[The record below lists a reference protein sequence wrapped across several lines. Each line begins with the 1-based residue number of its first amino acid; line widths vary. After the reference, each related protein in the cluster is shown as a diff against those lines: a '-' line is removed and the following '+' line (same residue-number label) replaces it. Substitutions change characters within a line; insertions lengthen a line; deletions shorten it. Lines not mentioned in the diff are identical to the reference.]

1 MIKKL
6 LLIALLGFSPLI
18 VPLQGYADDD
28 LAPAPAVVNI
38 NSADAE
44 TLAMV
49 LDGVGESRAK
59 EIVRYRE
66 AYGPFYSA
74 EDLLEVRGVGKSI
87 LSNNRDRIT
96 LE

>member
-6 LLIALLGFSPLI
+6 LLIVLLATSPL
-18 VPLQGYADDD
+18 VTSLHAYAADSSSVT
-28 LAPAPAVVNI
+28 AVVNI

-44 TLAMV
+44 TLAQR
-49 LDGVGESRAK
+49 LDGVGHNRAK

-66 AYGPFYSA
+66 AYGPFYSI
-74 EDLLEVRGVGKSI
+74 EDLLEVRGIGKSI
-87 LSNNRDRIT
+87 LKNNRDRIT